1 MDNVKKIMNSKYG
14 QIGIRGL
21 ISIILGISI
30 FLAVYYGMS
39 RDYKS
44 LCDGFAIS
52 GSCLLAI
59 GAFSLI
65 NNFGFFDFASY
76 GFASTISALRK
87 DIVKPYKDLIEY
99 KCKKEEKVEF
109 LCLYFDFYFIF
120 L

>member
-21 ISIILGISI
+21 MSIILGISI
-30 FLAVYYGMS
+30 FLAVYYGVS

-65 NNFGFFDFASY
+65 NNFGFFDFLTLMFLLQLSV
-76 GFASTISALRK
+76 L
-87 DIVKPYKDLIEY
+87 L
-99 KCKKEEKVEF
+99 EKTS
-109 LCLYFDFYFIF
+109 LDHIKI
-120 L
+120 

>member
-1 MDNVKKIMNSKYG
+1 MDNVKKIMKSKYG

-65 NNFGFFDFASY
+65 NNFGFFDFLTLMFLLQLSV
-76 GFASTISALRK
+76 L
-87 DIVKPYKDLIEY
+87 L
-99 KCKKEEKVEF
+99 EKTS
-109 LCLYFDFYFIF
+109 LDYIKI
-120 L
+120 

>member
-39 RDYKS
+39 RDHKS

-65 NNFGFFDFASY
+65 NNFGFFDFLTLMFLLQLSV
-76 GFASTISALRK
+76 L
-87 DIVKPYKDLIEY
+87 L
-99 KCKKEEKVEF
+99 EKTS
-109 LCLYFDFYFIF
+109 LDYIKI
-120 L
+120 

>member
-21 ISIILGISI
+21 ISIILGIS
-30 FLAVYYGMS
+30 

-44 LCDGFAIS
+44 LCDGFAIG

-76 GFASTISALRK
+76 VFASTISALRK
-87 DIVKPYKDLIEY
+87 DIVRPYKDLIEY

-109 LCLYFDFYFIF
+109 LCLYFDF

>member
-1 MDNVKKIMNSKYG
+1 MDNVKKIMKSKYG

-30 FLAVYYGMS
+30 FLAVYYGIS

-65 NNFGFFDFASY
+65 NNFGFFDFLTLMFLLQLSV
-76 GFASTISALRK
+76 L
-87 DIVKPYKDLIEY
+87 L
-99 KCKKEEKVEF
+99 EKTS
-109 LCLYFDFYFIF
+109 LDYIKI
-120 L
+120 

>member
-39 RDYKS
+39 P
-44 LCDGFAIS
+44 LCDGFVIS

-59 GAFSLI
+59 GVFSLI

-87 DIVKPYKDLIEY
+87 DIVRPYKDLIE
-99 KCKKEEKVEF
+99 
-109 LCLYFDFYFIF
+109 
-120 L
+120 

>member
-1 MDNVKKIMNSKYG
+1 MDNVKKIMNSKYV

-65 NNFGFFDFASY
+65 NNFGFFDFLTLLFLLQLSV
-76 GFASTISALRK
+76 L
-87 DIVKPYKDLIEY
+87 L
-99 KCKKEEKVEF
+99 EKTS
-109 LCLYFDFYFIF
+109 LDYIKI
-120 L
+120 

>member
-65 NNFGFFDFASY
+65 NNFGFFDFLTLMFLLQLSV
-76 GFASTISALRK
+76 L
-87 DIVKPYKDLIEY
+87 L
-99 KCKKEEKVEF
+99 EKTS
-109 LCLYFDFYFIF
+109 LDHIKI
-120 L
+120 

>member
-30 FLAVYYGMS
+30 FLAVYYGIS

-52 GSCLLAI
+52 GSCRLAI

-65 NNFGFFDFASY
+65 NNLGFLDFASY
-76 GFASTISALRK
+76 GFASTISALSK
-87 DIVKPYKDLIEY
+87 DIVRPYKDLIE
-99 KCKKEEKVEF
+99 
-109 LCLYFDFYFIF
+109 
-120 L
+120 

>member
-65 NNFGFFDFASY
+65 NNFGFFDFLTLMFLLQLSV
-76 GFASTISALRK
+76 L
-87 DIVKPYKDLIEY
+87 L
-99 KCKKEEKVEF
+99 EKTS
-109 LCLYFDFYFIF
+109 LDYIKI
-120 L
+120 

>member
-1 MDNVKKIMNSKYG
+1 MDNVKKIMNSKYV

-65 NNFGFFDFASY
+65 NNFGFFDFL
-76 GFASTISALRK
+76 TLM
-87 DIVKPYKDLIEY
+87 
-99 KCKKEEKVEF
+99 F
-109 LCLYFDFYFIF
+109 LLQ
-120 L
+120 LSVLL

>member
-1 MDNVKKIMNSKYG
+1 MDNVKKIMNSKYV

-65 NNFGFFDFASY
+65 NNFGFFDFLTLMFLLQLSV
-76 GFASTISALRK
+76 L
-87 DIVKPYKDLIEY
+87 L
-99 KCKKEEKVEF
+99 EKTS
-109 LCLYFDFYFIF
+109 LDYIKI
-120 L
+120 

>member
-1 MDNVKKIMNSKYG
+1 MDNVKKIMNSKYV

-65 NNFGFFDFASY
+65 NNFGFFDFLTLMFLLQLSV
-76 GFASTISALRK
+76 L
-87 DIVKPYKDLIEY
+87 L
-99 KCKKEEKVEF
+99 EKTS
-109 LCLYFDFYFIF
+109 LDHIKI
-120 L
+120 

>member
-14 QIGIRGL
+14 QIEIRGL

-65 NNFGFFDFASY
+65 NNFGLFDFASY
-76 GFASTISALRK
+76 GFASTISFLRK
-87 DIVKPYKDLIEY
+87 DIVRPYKDLIE
-99 KCKKEEKVEF
+99 
-109 LCLYFDFYFIF
+109 
-120 L
+120 

>member
-1 MDNVKKIMNSKYG
+1 MDNVKKIMKSKYG

-30 FLAVYYGMS
+30 FLAVYYGVS

-44 LCDGFAIS
+44 LCDGFVIS

-65 NNFGFFDFASY
+65 NNFGFFDFLTLMFLLQLSV
-76 GFASTISALRK
+76 L
-87 DIVKPYKDLIEY
+87 L
-99 KCKKEEKVEF
+99 EKT
-109 LCLYFDFYFIF
+109 LLDYIKI
-120 L
+120 

>member
-30 FLAVYYGMS
+30 FLAVYYGIS

-65 NNFGFFDFASY
+65 NNFGFFDFLTLMFLLQLSV
-76 GFASTISALRK
+76 L
-87 DIVKPYKDLIEY
+87 L
-99 KCKKEEKVEF
+99 EKTS
-109 LCLYFDFYFIF
+109 LDYIKI
-120 L
+120 

>member
-30 FLAVYYGMS
+30 FLAIYYGMS

-65 NNFGFFDFASY
+65 NNFGFFDFLTLMFLLQLSV
-76 GFASTISALRK
+76 L
-87 DIVKPYKDLIEY
+87 L
-99 KCKKEEKVEF
+99 EKT
-109 LCLYFDFYFIF
+109 LLDHIKI
-120 L
+120 

>member
-14 QIGIRGL
+14 QTGIRGL
-21 ISIILGISI
+21 MSIILRISI

-76 GFASTISALRK
+76 GFASTISDLRK
-87 DIVKPYKDLIEY
+87 DIVRPYKNLIE
-99 KCKKEEKVEF
+99 KNARKKRKWNF
-109 LCLYFDFYFIF
+109 SAYILIFI
-120 L
+120 

>member
-21 ISIILGISI
+21 MSIILGISI
-30 FLAVYYGMS
+30 FLAVYYGIS

-59 GAFSLI
+59 GVFHWSITLASLI
-65 NNFGFFDFASY
+65 LPLMGLLQLSV
-76 GFASTISALRK
+76 L
-87 DIVKPYKDLIEY
+87 L
-99 KCKKEEKVEF
+99 EKTS
-109 LCLYFDFYFIF
+109 LDHIKI
-120 L
+120 